1 MVGGSSSGQLCNGSV
16 QLRQVGRR
24 EVLLEQ
30 RVVDG
35 DRGTALHAQKL
46 RQQRAV
52 VVFEPTAPT
61 KPPPH
66 SANIHGLLSP
76 RYFTTK
82 CDSK

>member
-1 MVGGSSSGQLCNGSV
+1 MGWADPWVGLTHGLGW
-16 QLRQVGRR
+16 
-24 EVLLEQ
+24 
-30 RVVDG
+30 VDG

-61 KPPPH
+61 EPPTH

-76 RYFTTK
+76 LYLTTK
-82 CDSK
+82 CDSS